1 MSKSESNISSNQSD
15 ETINSEAREFSEPV
29 AGSDEDDSSGS
40 SSDLSVQM
48 EESKQKY
55 LYLLSEFE
63 TYKRRM
69 ARERLDLFRNA
80 GKDLIVEL
88 LPVLDDFERGLD
100 AMEQSMDVVAIR
112 EGVDLVYQKFKNL
125 LVQKGLQPIVS
136 VGAEFDTEKHEAVS
150 QMPASSPEQVNRVV
164 AEVEKGY
171 FLNEQVLRFAKVIV
185 GV

>member
-15 ETINSEAREFSEPV
+15 ETINSEAREFSEPE